1 MGPAWVGDMVMAQS
15 LFKRLKEE
23 DSELPIDVV
32 APSWSLPL
40 LARMPE
46 VRNGI
51 KLPIGHGELRLSER
65 LQLGKSLRRN
75 KYEKAIVLP
84 RSFKAAL
91 PPWAAKIPQRVG
103 YRGEMRYG
111 LLNDIRPLDKK
122 LLSQTVQRFVALGMG
137 KDEALPPAIH
147 FPALRVD
154 EINQRRLIEDL
165 GLSLE
170 RPVVALLPG
179 AEYGPAKQWPVDR
192 FRDLAQK
199 LAGEGKQC
207 WVFGST
213 KEQGLGDAISM
224 SRNEIRNLCGATSLT
239 DVVDLL
245 ALSQA
250 VVSNDSGLMH
260 IAAAVGCR
268 IVAIYGSS
276 SPKYTPPLSD
286 RAFVVSLGL
295 ECSPC
300 FERECPLKHTNCLND
315 ITVDEVKRALQC

>member
-1 MGPAWVGDMVMAQS
+1 MAQS
-15 LFKRLKEE
+15 LFKRLKEKE
-23 DSELPIDVV
+23 SELPIDVV

-51 KLPIGHGELRLSER
+51 ELPIGHGELGLSER
-65 LQLGKSLRRN
+65 LQLGKSLRRY

-91 PPWAAKIPQRVG
+91 PSWVAKIPQRVG
-103 YRGEMRYG
+103 YRGEVRYG
-111 LLNDIRPLDKK
+111 LLNDVRPLNKT

-137 KDEALPPAIH
+137 KDETLPPEIH
-147 FPALRVD
+147 FPALCVD
-154 EINQRRLIEDL
+154 ESNQKRLIEDL

-192 FRDLAQK
+192 FRDLAQE
-199 LAGEGKQC
+199 LTEEGKQC
-207 WVFGST
+207 WVFGSA

-224 SRNEIRNLCGATSLT
+224 SRNEIRNLCGATGLT

-268 IVAIYGSS
+268 VVAIYGSS
-276 SPKYTPPLSD
+276 SPEYTPPLSD
-286 RAFVVSLGL
+286 RAFIVSLGL

-300 FERECPLKHTNCLND
+300 FERECPLEHTNCLNN
-315 ITVDEVKRALQC
+315 ITVDEVKWALQC